1 MDLKIIAGLGNPSK
15 GYKTS
20 RHNVGSLFIDY
31 LAFQNKIEFEKK
43 ENLLGLIAKTKI
55 DNRDVLILKPLVFMN
70 ESGITI
76 GKALKFFK
84 LKPVDL
90 LVIQDDSDL
99 IFKTIKLVRNRNSA
113 GHHGIESII
122 SNLKTK
128 DFFRLRIGIR
138 DNGSKAK
145 AEEFVLNSFT
155 NQEMEI
161 LEKEIFPKA
170 LDIVINWLKII

>member
-1 MDLKIIAGLGNPSK
+1 MDLKIIAGLGNPLK

-31 LAFQNKIEFEKK
+31 LSFQKKIKFEKK
-43 ENLLGLIAKTKI
+43 ENLSSLITKTEI
-55 DNRDVLILKPLVFMN
+55 NNHEVLILKPLVFMN
-70 ESGITI
+70 ESGIAI
-76 GKALKFFK
+76 SKALKFFK
-84 LKPVDL
+84 LKPEDL

-99 IFKTIKLVRNRNSA
+99 IFRTVKLVRNRNSA

-122 SNLKTK
+122 NSLKTK

-138 DNGSKAK
+138 DKNSTAK
-145 AEEFVLNSFT
+145 AEKFVLSSFT
-155 NQEMEI
+155 KEEVEI

-170 LDIVINWLKII
+170 LEIVINWLKTT

>member
-1 MDLKIIAGLGNPSK
+1 MDLKIIAGLGNPLK

-31 LAFQNKIEFEKK
+31 LAFQNKIKFEKK
-43 ENLLGLIAKTKI
+43 ENLSSLITKTKI
-55 DNRDVLILKPLVFMN
+55 NNCDILILKPLVFMN
-70 ESGITI
+70 ESGIAI

-84 LKPVDL
+84 LKPKDL

-99 IFKTIKLVRNRNSA
+99 IFKTVKLVRNRNSA

-122 SNLKTK
+122 GNLKTK

-138 DNGSKAK
+138 NRGSKAK
-145 AEEFVLNSFT
+145 AEKFVLNNFT
-155 NQEMEI
+155 KEEMEI

-170 LDIVINWLKII
+170 LEIVINWLKTT